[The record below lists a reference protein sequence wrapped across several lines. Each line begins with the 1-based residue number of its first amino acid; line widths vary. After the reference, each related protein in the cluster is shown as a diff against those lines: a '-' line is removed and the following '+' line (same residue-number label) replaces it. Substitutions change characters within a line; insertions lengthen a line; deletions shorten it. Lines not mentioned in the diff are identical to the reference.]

1 MMIHSPE
8 FRVADLLAQA
18 GDEGFQ
24 AAGSDVREIDGPH
37 EDEWS
42 LYTTITLGDGQML
55 ETIPH
60 HGTGTPLNGDCNC
73 SQGREGLFCSHLVW
87 VGLVHLGLDAPP
99 ASALAAETAPTGDLR
114 RWLATLS
121 PEQLIELVLE
131 AASRNLEYRRS
142 LHLRSRVE
150 PLTS

>member
-1 MMIHSPE
+1 
-8 FRVADLLAQA
+8 VK
-18 GDEGFQ
+18 
-24 AAGSDVREIDGPH
+24 GSSAPIWCG
-37 EDEWS
+37 S
-42 LYTTITLGDGQML
+42 ASSTSASTL
-55 ETIPH
+55 H
-60 HGTGTPLNGDCNC
+60 
-73 SQGREGLFCSHLVW
+73 R
-87 VGLVHLGLDAPP
+87 
-99 ASALAAETAPTGDLR
+99 ASALAAETAPTGDLC

>member
-1 MMIHSPE
+1 MEP
-8 FRVADLLAQA
+8 
-18 GDEGFQ
+18 
-24 AAGSDVREIDGPH
+24 
-37 EDEWS
+37 
-42 LYTTITLGDGQML
+42 LYTTITLDDGQRL
-55 ETIPH
+55 ETILH
-60 HGTGTPLNGDCNC
+60 HSTCTPLNGDCNC

>member
-55 ETIPH
+55 ETILH

-73 SQGREGLFCSHLVW
+73 SQGVNGSS
-87 VGLVHLGLDAPP
+87 APIWCG
-99 ASALAAETAPTGDLR
+99 SALSTSAS
-114 RWLATLS
+114 TLHRPAHS
-121 PEQLIELVLE
+121 RPRPHPLVTC
-131 AASRNLEYRRS
+131 A
-142 LHLRSRVE
+142 VGW
-150 PLTS
+150 PP